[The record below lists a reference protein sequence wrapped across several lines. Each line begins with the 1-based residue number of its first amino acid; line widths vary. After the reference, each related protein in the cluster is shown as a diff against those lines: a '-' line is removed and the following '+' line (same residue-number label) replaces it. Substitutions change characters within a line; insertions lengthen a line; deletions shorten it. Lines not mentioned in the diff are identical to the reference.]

1 MLKLNKYYIQDIE
14 NLKDFTIVI
23 FVIIDDLYN
32 EHITNSIKNRP
43 HKDLAILSD
52 SEIITISII
61 GELLS
66 IDSERAWV
74 SYVNKNLKDL
84 FPKMCE
90 RSRFNRTRRNLLSV
104 IQEISKKL
112 NLMVS
117 SFSSQNRIVDSFP
130 LPVCKWARAH
140 FHKTFKADGASYGKC
155 PSKKE
160 TYYGY
165 KVHAM
170 TTFEGYITDF
180 TITKASIDDREA
192 VWELVENYNSPLL
205 IIGDKGYISQ
215 SLRTQLK
222 SEKDITLIYM
232 KRNNCKEAYPKW
244 LRKTIFKIR
253 RRIETTFS
261 QLMGQLNAQVVKAK
275 SFWGLKTRLQTK
287 ILAFNLCFFVKELLG
302 KTNDLAKIK
311 DLVF

>member
-14 NLKDFTIVI
+14 NLKDFITVI

-32 EHITNSIKNRP
+32 EHIPNSIKNRP

-52 SEIITISII
+52 SEIMTISII

-84 FPKMCE
+84 FPKMYK

-117 SFSSQNRIVDSFP
+117 SFSSENRIVDSFP
-130 LPVCKWARAH
+130 LPVCKFGRAH
-140 FHKTFKADGASYGKC
+140 FHKTFKDSGANYGIC
-155 PSKKE
+155 ASKKE

-165 KVHAM
+165 KVHVM

-180 TITKASIDDREA
+180 AITKASIDDRQA

-222 SEKDITLIYM
+222 SY
-232 KRNNCKEAYPKW
+232 
-244 LRKTIFKIR
+244 
-253 RRIETTFS
+253 
-261 QLMGQLNAQVVKAK
+261 
-275 SFWGLKTRLQTK
+275 
-287 ILAFNLCFFVKELLG
+287 
-302 KTNDLAKIK
+302 
-311 DLVF
+311 